1 MVSKLG
7 FKTSGDGIW
16 IMKSVG
22 QAGRGCGSAS
32 RGPGLGSGWI
42 GCQDCDQCG
51 RVRGTYSLLWHCG
64 FHSEAILCSLLY
76 GKIHRP
82 FGLDGWLVV
91 VLTVAPAFNCAHPNC
106 PTTSVCSASRA
117 PKKGRTFSAACERP
131 QIFSDPFHG
140 HCFSQQLFTVKMSLD
155 FAKVDI

>member
-64 FHSEAILCSLLY
+64 FHSEVILCSLLY

-91 VLTVAPAFNCAHPNC
+91 VLIVAPAFNCGHPNC

-117 PKKGRTFSAACERP
+117 PKKREDAKGLGVLCRLRAPPDLLRSVSWA
-131 QIFSDPFHG
+131 
-140 HCFSQQLFTVKMSLD
+140 LFLPTAVYCQDVS
-155 FAKVDI
+155 